1 MSETVLG
8 GVPLDR
14 AGFTVAEVT
23 LDRVIVVAVS
33 GDLDMLTAPAL
44 ADAIDAAARKEP
56 SVLIVDLSGVTF
68 LATAGINLLAGLHR
82 DVTFVVRFGVV
93 ADGPITGRPLK
104 MVGID
109 QIIALYP
116 TLDEALADFADA
128 E

>member
-14 AGFTVAEVT
+14 AGFTVTEVT

-44 ADAIDAAARKEP
+44 ADAIDTAARKEP
-56 SVLIVDLSGVTF
+56 SALIVDLSGVTF
-68 LATAGINLLAGLHR
+68 LASAGLNLLAALHH
-82 DVTFVVRFGVV
+82 DVTFSVRFGVV
-93 ADGPITGRPLK
+93 AGGPVTGRALK

-109 QIIALYP
+109 QIISLYP
-116 TLDEALADFADA
+116 TLDEALADVAA
-128 E
+128 G